1 MDIHSNA
8 RTCPNSRA
16 TIVDHIKAKAWTSD
30 QAFALGVSIRTGFK
44 WWRRFRTEGPTGL
57 QDRSSRPKQV
67 ANRTGPQREQL
78 ILRLRECGQTAREIA
93 VKLRM
98 PRSTVSAILQR
109 HGVGRLS
116 DLQPSEPV
124 RRYEHKAPGEMLHL
138 DVKKLGRIRGVG
150 HRITGDRRT
159 RARGVGWEFVHV
171 AIDDASRILHAEVL
185 PDERGATCAAFLRR
199 AVLHYRRLGIVAEQ
213 ILTDNGSGYTSHVFR
228 RTVALERLQHLRTR
242 PYRPCTNG
250 KAERVIQ
257 TMLREWAYAR
267 PYRRSRDRT
276 RTLRTWIGY
285 YNRWRPHGSLAGNP
299 PLSRLDTPVNNV
311 SGNYS

>member
-1 MDIHSNA
+1 MNSHSRA
-8 RTCPNSRA
+8 RTTPLSRA
-16 TIVDHIKAKAWTSD
+16 ELVRRIEDEGVPVAEA
-30 QAFALGVSIRTGFK
+30 AFRAGVSVRTAYK
-44 WWRRFRTEGPTGL
+44 WRARAREDGRDNLVDRRSVPERMPRITG
-57 QDRSSRPKQV
+57 QDRTALIVLLRRCRLS
-67 ANRTGPQREQL
+67 GPA
-78 ILRLRECGQTAREIA
+78 IAR
-93 VKLRM
+93 VLRM
-98 PRSTVSAILQR
+98 PRSTVGRVLLRERLGRCRPSRASVVRYQR
-109 HGVGRLS
+109 QR
-116 DLQPSEPV
+116 
-124 RRYEHKAPGEMLHL
+124 PGELIHF
-138 DVKKLGRIRGVG
+138 DIKKLGRIERPG
-150 HRITGDRRT
+150 HRITGNPRDT
-159 RARGVGWEFVHV
+159 VRGAGWEFVHV

-276 RTLRTWIGY
+276 RILRTWIDY